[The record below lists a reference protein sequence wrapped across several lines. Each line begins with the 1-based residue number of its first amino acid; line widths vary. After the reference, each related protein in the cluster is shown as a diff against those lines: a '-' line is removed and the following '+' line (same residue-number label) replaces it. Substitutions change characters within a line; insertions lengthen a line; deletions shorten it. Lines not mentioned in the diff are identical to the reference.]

1 MTPDSPQ
8 FVDSVRAA
16 LLGWYDAHARALPWR
31 TGPHARAAGVLPDPY
46 RVWLSEVMLQQTTVP
61 HATAYFLD
69 FTRRWPTVADLA
81 AVEDGELMAAWAG
94 LGYYARAR
102 NLLACARAVA
112 GEHGGVFPDD
122 EAGLL
127 ALPGVGAYTAAAV
140 AAIAFDRP
148 ANVVDGNVERVAA
161 RLFAVETPLPA
172 AKPELKRLAAALVRA
187 ERPGDWAQALMDL
200 GATVCRP
207 KTPLC
212 DRCPL
217 AFGCAAFRTDDPGRY
232 PLKTKKAA
240 RPRRKGAVFVLR
252 DGQGRVALERRPDKG
267 LLGAMLGLPTSG
279 WDAAGAGVEAAPVA
293 ADWRPTGEVE
303 HVFTHFALTL
313 TVFEARGQG
322 AFIWTDETEA
332 AQALPSVCRQALRP
346 PRASRASGAASG

>member
-8 FVDSVRAA
+8 FVDSIRAA
-16 LLGWYDAHARALPWR
+16 LLAWYDAHARALPWR
-31 TGPHARAAGVLPDPY
+31 TGPHGRAAGLLPDPY

-61 HATAYFLD
+61 HATSYFLD
-69 FTRRWPTVADLA
+69 FTRRWPSVVDLA
-81 AVEDGELMAAWAG
+81 AVQDGELMAAWAG

-112 GEHGGVFPDD
+112 GEGGVFPNE
-122 EAGLL
+122 EADLL

-148 ANVVDGNVERVAA
+148 ANVVDGNVERVMA

-172 AKPELKRLAAALVRA
+172 GKPEMKRLAASLVRDA
-187 ERPGDWAQALMDL
+187 RPGDWAQALMDL
-200 GATVCRP
+200 GATICRP
-207 KTPLC
+207 RAPLC

-217 AFGCAAFRTDDPGRY
+217 TFGCAAYKTDDPGRY

-240 RPRRKGAVFVLR
+240 RPRRRGAVFVLR

-267 LLGAMLGLPTSG
+267 LLGAMLGLPTSP
-279 WDAAGAGVEAAPVA
+279 WDQDGAGAEAAPVQ
-293 ADWRPTGEVE
+293 ADWRANGEVE

-322 AFIWTDETEA
+322 DFIWTDEDEA
-332 AQALPSVCRQALRP
+332 AQALPSVFRKALRP
-346 PRASRASGAASG
+346 PRSFRASGATSG

>member
-16 LLGWYDAHARALPWR
+16 LLDWYDAHARALPWR
-31 TGPHARAAGVLPDPY
+31 TGPHERAAGVRPNPY

-61 HATAYFLD
+61 HATSYFLD
-69 FTRRWPTVADLA
+69 FTRRWPTVGDLA
-81 AVEDGELMAAWAG
+81 AVQDGELMAAWAG

-122 EAGLL
+122 EAALL

-148 ANVVDGNVERVAA
+148 ANVVDGNVERVMA

-172 AKPELKRLAAALVRA
+172 AKPELKRLAATLVRE

-207 KTPLC
+207 KAPLC
-212 DRCPL
+212 DRCPV
-217 AFGCAAFRTDDPGRY
+217 AFGCAALRTGDPGRY

-252 DGQGRVALERRPDKG
+252 DGQGRVALERRPEKG
-267 LLGAMLGLPTSG
+267 LLGAMLGLPTSA
-279 WDAAGAGVEAAPVA
+279 WDEGGAGAEAAPVP

-313 TVFEARGQG
+313 TVFEASGQG
-322 AFIWTDETEA
+322 DFIWTDEAEA
-332 AQALPSVCRQALRP
+332 AQALPSVFRKALRP
-346 PRASRASGAASG
+346 PRSSRASGAASG